1 MKDARWLADL
11 LAMGLIRG
19 SFVPPAP
26 IQDLRDLTRT
36 RKQLVREIARHTQ
49 RIQKT
54 LEDANVKLT
63 EAISDILG
71 TSGRAILLSTSTL
84 STSTLDRRDSF
95 LYTRLG
101 TYALR

>member
-1 MKDARWLADL
+1 
-11 LAMGLIRG
+11 MGLIRG

-49 RIQKT
+49 RMQKT
-54 LEDANVKLT
+54 LEDANLKLT

-71 TSGRAILLSTSTL
+71 ISGRAMLKAIMTGESDPERLTDLTMGRLKASGRNS
-84 STSTLDRRDSF
+84 SRRSAA
-95 LYTRLG
+95 G
-101 TYALR
+101 